1 MSSTRRPVEKIR
13 VLFIGGYTRTGSTL
27 LLRLLGEIPGLVPV
41 GEVFDIWDTG
51 YRQNQLCGCGA
62 MFHECPFWQE
72 VSLRAFGCKP
82 CDLPV
87 ALYMSQKRRVE
98 GRWFFPRVWMPML
111 RSYKYS
117 SDFNS
122 YAEKLE
128 CLYRAIAEVSKGKII
143 VDSSKV
149 GSQSFILRELP
160 QVELHLVHLVR
171 DSRATAFSWQRTK
184 LRTEVHWQV
193 KYMER
198 HSVSRSALEWDIDN
212 LRASTRRK
220 DLASYTL
227 IRYEDL
233 ASDPHAELKKISDV
247 LGVTPLL
254 DGPRKSRLVNFGAS
268 HTIGGNPD
276 RFILGE
282 TMIRIDNEW
291 VAQMLRRDQLA
302 VTALTAPGLLRY
314 HYQFFPRPGRVFNN
328 GAQDDTV
335 TVRR

>member
-1 MSSTRRPVEKIR
+1 MPSTRLPAEKIR
-13 VLFIGGYTRTGSTL
+13 VLFIGGYSRTGSTL
-27 LLRLLGEIPGLVPV
+27 LLRLLGKIPGLVPV
-41 GEVFDIWDTG
+41 GEVFDIWNTG
-51 YRQNQLCGCGA
+51 YRQNQLCGCA
-62 MFHECPFWQE
+62 ATFHECPFWQE

-82 CDLPV
+82 CDVQV
-87 ALYMSQKRRVE
+87 APYMSQKRRVE
-98 GRWFFPRVWMPML
+98 GRWFFPRVWMPVL
-111 RSYKYS
+111 RSAKYS
-117 SDFNS
+117 GDLSS

-128 CLYRAIAEVSKGKII
+128 CLYRAISEVSEGKII

-149 GSQSFILRELP
+149 GNQSFLLRELP

-184 LRTEVHWQV
+184 LRTEVHWQL

-220 DLASYTL
+220 SLASYTL

-233 ASDPHAELKKISDV
+233 ASDPRAELKKICDV
-247 LGVTPLL
+247 LGVVPL
-254 DGPRKSRLVNFGAS
+254 DGLPESRLVNFEAS

-276 RFILGE
+276 RFILGD
-282 TMIRIDNEW
+282 TAIRIDNEW
-291 VAQMLRRDQLA
+291 AAQMLTRDQLV

-314 HYQFFPRPGRVFNN
+314 HYRCLPRPDLMIMGHGMR
-328 GAQDDTV
+328 
-335 TVRR
+335 

>member
-1 MSSTRRPVEKIR
+1 MPSTRLQVEKTRI
-13 VLFIGGYTRTGSTL
+13 LFIGGYSRSGSTL

-41 GEVFDIWDTG
+41 GEVFDIWDRG
-51 YRQNQLCGCGA
+51 YRQNQLCGCGST
-62 MFHECPFWQE
+62 FHECPFWQE

-82 CDLPV
+82 RDVPAV
-87 ALYMSQKRRVE
+87 LYMSQKRRVE
-98 GRWFFPRVWMPML
+98 GKWFCPRAWVPML
-111 RSYKYS
+111 RSGKYS
-117 SDFNS
+117 SDLGS
-122 YAEKLE
+122 YAAKLA
-128 CLYRAIAEVSKGKII
+128 CLYRAIAEVSGGQVI

-193 KYMER
+193 EYMDKYP
-198 HSVSRSALEWDIDN
+198 VSRSALEWNIEN

-220 DLASYTL
+220 SLASYTL

-233 ASDPHAELKKISDV
+233 ASDPHAELRKICNGLWGTAQV
-247 LGVTPLL
+247 
-254 DGPRKSRLVNFGAS
+254 DGLPKSRVVNLGTS
-268 HTIGGNPD
+268 HTIGGNPN
-276 RFILGE
+276 RFTLGE

-291 VAQMLRRDQLA
+291 AAEMLRRDQLA

-314 HYQFFPRPGRVFNN
+314 HYPFFPRRGH
-328 GAQDDTV
+328 
-335 TVRR
+335 VRDHGV